1 MKISIIKIL
10 SILLIIYLL
19 TIMLTVSCLATTIDR
34 VVDGDTFV
42 INNPKPP
49 ADLLQKNHRI
59 AGIDTPESFKQFAK
73 CKKEIELGNKA
84 KAFTSDFVKGGVEI
98 VYVEQGRQRIDKYG
112 RYLVNVD
119 KNGLNL
125 ADELVKN
132 GLAVYYD
139 GGTKEKDWCK

>member
-1 MKISIIKIL
+1 MQKKDILFFILATILFIICCFISIN
-10 SILLIIYLL
+10 SY
-19 TIMLTVSCLATTIDR
+19 ATTIDR
-34 VVDGDTFV
+34 VVDGDTFE
-42 INNPKPP
+42 IKNPKPP
-49 ADLLQKNHRI
+49 LDLLQTKHRI
-59 AGIDTPESFKQFAK
+59 TGIDTPESFKQVAK
-73 CKKEIELGNKA
+73 CQKEIELGLKA
-84 KAFTSDFVKGGVEI
+84 KEFVSNFVKEGVNI
-98 VYVEQGRQRIDKYG
+98 VYLELDKYG

>member
-19 TIMLTVSCLATTIDR
+19 AIMLTVSCLATTIDR
-34 VVDGDTFV
+34 VIDGDTIV
-42 INNPKPP
+42 ILNPKPP

-59 AGIDTPESFKQFAK
+59 AGIDTPEKASK
-73 CKKEIELGNKA
+73 CKKASDLAYKA
-84 KAFTSDFVKGGVEI
+84 KAFVTDFVKGGVEI
-98 VYVEQGRQRIDKYG
+98 VYVEIDKYG

-119 KNGLNL
+119 KNGLNI

-139 GGTKEKDWCK
+139 GGTKTKDWCK

>member
-1 MKISIIKIL
+1 MKINIIKLL

-19 TIMLTVSCLATTIDR
+19 AIMITVSCFATTIDR
-34 VVDGDTFV
+34 VIDGDTFV

-49 ADLLQKNHRI
+49 ADLLQKNHRV
-59 AGIDTPESFKQFAK
+59 AGIDTPESFKQVAK

-84 KAFTSDFVKGGVEI
+84 KEFVSNFIKGGVEI
-98 VYVEQGRQRIDKYG
+98 VYLELDKYG

-119 KNGLNL
+119 KNGINL

-139 GGTKEKDWCK
+139 GGTKTKDWCK

>member
-1 MKISIIKIL
+1 MQKKDIL
-10 SILLIIYLL
+10 FFI
-19 TIMLTVSCLATTIDR
+19 LATILFIICCFIAMNSYAITIDR
-34 VVDGDTFV
+34 VVDGDTFD
-42 INNPKPP
+42 IQNPKPP
-49 ADLLQKNHRI
+49 LKLMQTRHRI
-59 AGIDTPESFKQFAK
+59 AGIDAPESFKQAAK
-73 CKKEIELGNKA
+73 CKKEIELGLKA
-84 KAFTSDFVKGGVEI
+84 KEFVSNFVKGGVEI
-98 VYVEQGRQRIDKYG
+98 VYVKLDKYG

>member
-19 TIMLTVSCLATTIDR
+19 TIILTVSCLATTIDR

-42 INNPKPP
+42 INNPTPP

-98 VYVEQGRQRIDKYG
+98 VYVKIDKYG
-112 RYLVNVD
+112 RYLVVVN
-119 KNGLNL
+119 KNDLNL

-139 GGTKEKDWCK
+139 GGAKEKDWCK

>member
-1 MKISIIKIL
+1 MQKKDILFFILATILFIICCFISIN
-10 SILLIIYLL
+10 SY
-19 TIMLTVSCLATTIDR
+19 ATTIDR
-34 VVDGDTFV
+34 VVDGDTFD
-42 INNPKPP
+42 IKQPKPP
-49 ADLLQKNHRI
+49 LNLLQTRHRI
-59 AGIDTPESFKQFAK
+59 AGIDAPESFKQAAK
-73 CKKEIELGNKA
+73 CKKEIELGLKA
-84 KAFTSDFVKGGVEI
+84 KEFVSNFVKGGVEI
-98 VYVEQGRQRIDKYG
+98 VYLELDKYG

>member
-1 MKISIIKIL
+1 MKILQIL
-10 SILLIIYLL
+10 AFLVVVYLL
-19 TIMLTVSCLATTIDR
+19 TIIITVASFATTIDR
-34 VVDGDTFV
+34 VIDGDTFV

-49 ADLLQKNHRI
+49 ADLLQKNHRV
-59 AGIDTPESFKQFAK
+59 AGIDTPESFKQVAK

-84 KAFTSDFVKGGVEI
+84 KEFVSNFIKGGVEI
-98 VYVEQGRQRIDKYG
+98 VYVEIDKYG

-119 KNGLNL
+119 KNGINL

-139 GGTKEKDWCK
+139 GGTKTKDWCK

>member
-19 TIMLTVSCLATTIDR
+19 AIMLTVSCLATTIDR
-34 VVDGDTFV
+34 VIDGDTIV
-42 INNPKPP
+42 IINPKPP

-59 AGIDTPESFKQFAK
+59 AGIDTPEKASK
-73 CKKEIELGNKA
+73 CKKASDLAYKA
-84 KAFTSDFVKGGVEI
+84 KAFVTDFVKGGVEI
-98 VYVEQGRQRIDKYG
+98 VYVEIDKYG

-119 KNGLNL
+119 KNGINL

-139 GGTKEKDWCK
+139 GGTKTKDWCK

>member
-19 TIMLTVSCLATTIDR
+19 AIMLTVSCLATTIDR
-34 VVDGDTFV
+34 VIDGDTIV
-42 INNPKPP
+42 IINPKPP

-59 AGIDTPESFKQFAK
+59 AGIDTPEKASK
-73 CKKEIELGNKA
+73 CKKASDLAYKA

-98 VYVEQGRQRIDKYG
+98 VYVEIDKYG

-139 GGTKEKDWCK
+139 GGAKTKDWCK

>member
-1 MKISIIKIL
+1 MQKKDILFFILATILFIICCFISIN
-10 SILLIIYLL
+10 SY
-19 TIMLTVSCLATTIDR
+19 ATTIDR
-34 VVDGDTFV
+34 VVDGDTFE
-42 INNPKPP
+42 IKNPKPP
-49 ADLLQKNHRI
+49 LKLMQTKHRI
-59 AGIDTPESFKQFAK
+59 AGIDAPESFKQAAK
-73 CKKEIELGNKA
+73 CNKEIELGLKA
-84 KAFTSDFVKGGVEI
+84 KEFVSNFVKGGVEI
-98 VYVEQGRQRIDKYG
+98 VYLELDKYG

>member
-1 MKISIIKIL
+1 MKINIIKLL

-19 TIMLTVSCLATTIDR
+19 AIMITVSCFATTIDR
-34 VVDGDTFV
+34 VIDGDTFV

-49 ADLLQKNHRI
+49 ADLLQKNHRL
-59 AGIDTPESFKQFAK
+59 AGVDTPESFKQVAK

-84 KAFTSDFVKGGVEI
+84 KEFVSNFIKGGVEI
-98 VYVEQGRQRIDKYG
+98 VYIELDKYG

-119 KNGLNL
+119 KNGINL

-139 GGTKEKDWCK
+139 GGTKTKDWCK

>member
-1 MKISIIKIL
+1 MQKKDILFFIFATILFIICCFISIN
-10 SILLIIYLL
+10 SY
-19 TIMLTVSCLATTIDR
+19 ATTIDR
-34 VVDGDTFV
+34 VIDGDTIV
-42 INNPKPP
+42 IINPKPP

-59 AGIDTPESFKQFAK
+59 AGIDAPESFKQAAK
-73 CKKEIELGNKA
+73 CKKEIELGLKA
-84 KAFTSDFVKGGVEI
+84 KEFVSNFVKGGVEI
-98 VYVEQGRQRIDKYG
+98 VYLELDKYG

-125 ADELVKN
+125 ADELVRN

>member
-1 MKISIIKIL
+1 MKINIIKLL
-10 SILLIIYLL
+10 SILLVIYLL
-19 TIMLTVSCLATTIDR
+19 AIMITVSCFATTIDR
-34 VVDGDTFV
+34 VIDGDTFV

-49 ADLLQKNHRI
+49 ADLLQKNHRL
-59 AGIDTPESFKQFAK
+59 AGVDTPESFKQVAK

-84 KAFTSDFVKGGVEI
+84 KEFVSNFIKGGVEI
-98 VYVEQGRQRIDKYG
+98 VYIELDKYG

-119 KNGLNL
+119 KNGINL

-139 GGTKEKDWCK
+139 GGTKTKDWCK

>member
-19 TIMLTVSCLATTIDR
+19 AIMLTVSCLATTIDR
-34 VVDGDTFV
+34 VIDGDTIV
-42 INNPKPP
+42 IINPKPP

-59 AGIDTPESFKQFAK
+59 AGIDTPEKASK
-73 CKKEIELGNKA
+73 CKKASDLAYKA
-84 KAFTSDFVKGGVEI
+84 KAFVTDFVKGGVEI
-98 VYVEQGRQRIDKYG
+98 VYVEIDKYG

-139 GGTKEKDWCK
+139 GGTKTKDWCK

>member
-19 TIMLTVSCLATTIDR
+19 AIMLTVSCLATTIDR

-42 INNPKPP
+42 IKNPTPP

-98 VYVEQGRQRIDKYG
+98 VYVEIDKYG

-139 GGTKEKDWCK
+139 GGAKEKDWCK

>member
-19 TIMLTVSCLATTIDR
+19 AIMLTVSCLATTIDR
-34 VVDGDTFV
+34 VIDGDTIV
-42 INNPKPP
+42 ILNPKPP

-59 AGIDTPESFKQFAK
+59 AGIDTPEKASK
-73 CKKEIELGNKA
+73 CKKASDLAYKA

-98 VYVEQGRQRIDKYG
+98 VYVEIDKYG

-139 GGTKEKDWCK
+139 GGAKTKDWCK